1 MPNAKEEMVCSTSII
16 YHTVIHM
23 SETTSVHY
31 DGSLSYAHCLKTLN
45 RRNSPGRLKVPK
57 STEVPSKGLIGEML
71 SFLQITS
78 YSQVIASLTYQTQ
91 LDLVIH
97 RVLRMRSSCKTQC
110 PVRSVAH
117 SLCRTANI
125 LKQRGTRRDD
135 ERSVEP

>member
-1 MPNAKEEMVCSTSII
+1 MPNAKEEMVCSII

-31 DGSLSYAHCLKTLN
+31 DGSLSYAHCLN

-97 RVLRMRSSCKTQC
+97 RVLRMRSLCKTQC

-117 SLCRTANI
+117 SLCRTASI

-135 ERSVEP
+135 ERSVQP